1 MAKGERTSMDISG
14 TLIRG
19 AEGALYFVPDED
31 LEAFRVPDAQAKDV
45 KKELDAGPKATKGMQ
60 LAIKGPF
67 ARGDLIASP
76 SDPTVLVAASVRMFL
91 EKLRRQ

>member
-1 MAKGERTSMDISG
+1 MAKGEHRSNEISG

-31 LEAFRVPDAQAKDV
+31 LEAFRVPDAQATDV
-45 KKELDAGPKATKGMQ
+45 KKELDAGPKATTGMQ

-67 ARGDLIASP
+67 ARRDLIAAP
-76 SDPTVLVAASVRMFL
+76 MDPTALVAASVRMFL
-91 EKLRRQ
+91 EKLRR